1 MNLTGLVSLPV
12 QFLIHSGRAADVA
25 GVYNTGVLKL
35 ETYKYKIENGTG
47 SLFSVN
53 SIMYF
58 TNIYTQVHVTLLS
71 HISELQL
78 LLRLFWATFIYYFE
92 FCLFS
97 NIIICRA
104 EVIRLQWS
112 IISDCDLIGYCFFV
126 FSLFLINVS
135 IIFMCGT
142 LYFWSVTQNSEQ
154 LKGWNF
160 TIFYLYFGV
169 NEQRALSK
177 CHIIYYLSSERI
189 KMGWWIYDWW
199 GKGKGISRE
208 YIYYI
213 VWIQQCFTESDT
225 LTQELIT
232 YI

>member
-1 MNLTGLVSLPV
+1 MNLTGLVSLPM

-97 NIIICRA
+97 YYYLSSRSNQTP
-104 EVIRLQWS
+104 V

-142 LYFWSVTQNSEQ
+142 L
-154 LKGWNF
+154 
-160 TIFYLYFGV
+160 
-169 NEQRALSK
+169 
-177 CHIIYYLSSERI
+177 
-189 KMGWWIYDWW
+189 
-199 GKGKGISRE
+199 
-208 YIYYI
+208 
-213 VWIQQCFTESDT
+213 
-225 LTQELIT
+225 
-232 YI
+232 